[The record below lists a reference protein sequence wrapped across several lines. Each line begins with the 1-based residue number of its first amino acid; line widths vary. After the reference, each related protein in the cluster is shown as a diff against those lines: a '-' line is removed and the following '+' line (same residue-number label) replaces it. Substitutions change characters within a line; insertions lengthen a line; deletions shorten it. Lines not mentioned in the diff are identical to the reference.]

1 MDGIDSLFNYIAL
14 TSSPKKKIYILLVR
28 EPRLR
33 EARHLALGHTASEE
47 CSCFKSGQMPPKPVC
62 LFSKSVAKGSFAERG
77 PAEPWKVAGRLGWVE
92 VPASDAGR
100 SGSTLWG
107 HAFHQLLSL
116 LSAV

>member
-1 MDGIDSLFNYIAL
+1 
-14 TSSPKKKIYILLVR
+14 
-28 EPRLR
+28 
-33 EARHLALGHTASEE
+33 
-47 CSCFKSGQMPPKPVC
+47 MPPKPVC